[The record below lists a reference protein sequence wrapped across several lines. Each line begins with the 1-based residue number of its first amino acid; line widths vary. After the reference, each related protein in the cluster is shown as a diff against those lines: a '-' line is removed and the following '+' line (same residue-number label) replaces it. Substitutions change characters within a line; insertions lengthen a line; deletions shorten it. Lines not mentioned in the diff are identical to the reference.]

1 VLPGKLSTL
10 VRHSIAALY
19 LSFAF
24 STAAVLFSASASA
37 QQAAQPAWLRVAVV
51 EVKGGRGPEF
61 ADLLKDFIAARQAA
75 GLPGGQVFQIVL
87 GHPNEFHYVTPVQSI
102 AEQEGSGMPMPPGQA
117 AVWTQRITET
127 TDSVRFFYAA
137 TYPQHG
143 VQPPANAPNPTLLM
157 LRKIR
162 VAQGMEAEYESWVT
176 DQYMPAFR
184 QSSPLGHVMSRGVYG
199 DSLQHYY
206 HAYPL
211 AGWADLDAPDPLIE
225 ILGQRRYDQ
234 VFGALDDIV
243 VDHEMV
249 IGRIRTDLMG
259 Q

>member
-1 VLPGKLSTL
+1 VLRNNLPTL
-10 VRHSIAALY
+10 ARHALRSVSIMLACGL
-19 LSFAF
+19 LTAF
-24 STAAVLFSASASA
+24 FSAPASA
-37 QQAAQPAWLRVAVV
+37 QQGAQPNWLRVSVV
-51 EVKGGRGPEF
+51 QVKGGRGPEF

-87 GHPNEFHYVTPVQSI
+87 GHPNEFHYVIPVQSI

-117 AVWTQRITET
+117 AMWTQRITET
-127 TDSVRFFYAA
+127 TESVRFFYAA
-137 TYPQHG
+137 TYPQHN
-143 VQPPANAPNPTLLM
+143 VQAPANAPNPTLLM

-162 VAQGMEAEYESWVT
+162 VAQGMEAEYESWVS

-199 DSLQHYY
+199 DSLQNYY

-211 AGWADLDAPDPLIE
+211 AGWGDLDAPDPLIE

-234 VFGALDDIV
+234 VFGAIDDIV